1 MGPRCTTLQLGG
13 DVSIPGNGNSAIIF
27 NGIPYNISNIF
38 NNALNITMEK
48 YRSELI
54 IIQFSSVFL
63 MTILWCAIVIY
74 ISIKKT
80 VNKDIESVLNKCDVQ
95 LETNNTR
102 YRRYLIELDE
112 ALQEVENLL
121 KNDYYSLQYFAQ
133 PLEYIENLY
142 HLVRSSPDLLYIV
155 ISKLIDKNYAGLCLA
170 VLTLKNRSPCE
181 NSEAWQSITSAL
193 TGLILFRLYYESVK
207 SDSQE
212 VYGLK
217 QQHIMNGFYAIG
229 QLDYRAFALKKT
241 LTNLI

>member
-121 KNDYYSLQYFAQ
+121 KNDHYSLQYFAQ

-229 QLDYRAFALKKT
+229 QLDYRAFALKKH
-241 LTNLI
+241 